1 MSFRAWSGGRLEVLG
16 AICEMKHCQVG
27 NGQLSLLYNAPLIA
41 PLMDKQWGI
50 NFADRL
56 LHNGANLFSSSL
68 YFLPQNILTQSD
80 ASVFIKYCISPPP
93 CAFIYHSPSGG
104 GSPKLGGAENV

>member
-1 MSFRAWSGGRLEVLG
+1 MSAFLTFLFWRFRERNMSFRAWSGGRLEVLG
-16 AICEMKHCQVG
+16 AIWEMKHCQVG

-56 LHNGANLFSSSL
+56 LSSNRFKTSLTSHNAARG
-68 YFLPQNILTQSD
+68 
-80 ASVFIKYCISPPP
+80 IKST
-93 CAFIYHSPSGG
+93 
-104 GSPKLGGAENV
+104 